1 MAEFRAQTNEI
12 RTKAESL
19 MELDQRFRVE
29 AEHLQAIE
37 QTLMGQ
43 WEGPA
48 KETFH
53 KAFINDLT
61 QMANFHNAVG
71 MYVKALLEIAQTYD
85 KAEAMNAEMA
95 KSRNYQ

>member
-1 MAEFRAQTNEI
+1 MR
-12 RTKAESL
+12 S
-19 MELDQRFRVE
+19 
-29 AEHLQAIE
+29 E
-37 QTLMGQ
+37 QKQ
-43 WEGPA
+43 S
-48 KETFH
+48 
-53 KAFINDLT
+53 AFINDLT